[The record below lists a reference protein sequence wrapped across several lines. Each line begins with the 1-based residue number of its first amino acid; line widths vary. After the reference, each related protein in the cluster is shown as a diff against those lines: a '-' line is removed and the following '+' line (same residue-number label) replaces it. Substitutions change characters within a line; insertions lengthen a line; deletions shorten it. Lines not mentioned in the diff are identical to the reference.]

1 MHKLGLSRG
10 APSPRTMSHGRGITL
25 ALVRR
30 GYPLSRLRAWR
41 KNPRRD
47 WVAPRLRRA
56 ASRKSASDNLLGADG
71 ADGWAGGAALGGEV
85 VGATCAERLMGP
97 AIATVGNDYDWFGSA
112 VSVAQ
117 EYGACYTINR
127 TGAAPF
133 SSSDNSTRHFIVGLT
148 AKGGPS

>member
-1 MHKLGLSRG
+1 MFW
-10 APSPRTMSHGRGITL
+10 
-25 ALVRR
+25 
-30 GYPLSRLRAWR
+30 RA
-41 KNPRRD
+41 D
-47 WVAPRLRRA
+47 QLTDQAAAPRLRRA
-56 ASRKSASDNLLGADG
+56 VSRKSASDKLLGADG

-85 VGATCAERLMGP
+85 VGAACAERLMGP

-127 TGAAPF
+127 TGATPF